1 LFFAFS
7 RLGLDQSLKKPYVNT
22 DTLACYGGLCD
33 LIEGLIVIENTV
45 ISKSSYLDYIV
56 ALQKAC
62 TYEDIKI
69 DQLQLLQLFLRDKN
83 IFVDFKKVY
92 AQLDELTSGNPF
104 YWIENDN
111 KQKTIK
117 KVSAIHE
124 LLESWDDFCM
134 NAMVLQKIVR
144 NLSKEGDR
152 HSPNELKQIHF
163 IHQDMEIKD
172 IKSALPILIHYR
184 QKNPQKLPLLH
195 VLTQRQHSNL
205 IKRILLRT
213 LQAIKVLRRHQLKRI
228 WITPNQKREFE
239 ALSITMMWNTNIA
252 ASVMLSILFITA
264 SVLNVAQHLF
274 SFNSKSYLL

>member
-1 LFFAFS
+1 MFFAFS

-172 IKSALPILIHYR
+172 IKKCIANINSLSAKEPPKITTTARPDPTPAFESYQEDIVEDTPSNQSFAQASVKEDMDHTQPKTRVRSPFDNDDVEHKYCGKCDVEYPLHYSICFKCGSALI
-184 QKNPQKLPLLH
+184 
-195 VLTQRQHSNL
+195 
-205 IKRILLRT
+205 
-213 LQAIKVLRRHQLKRI
+213 
-228 WITPNQKREFE
+228 
-239 ALSITMMWNTNIA
+239 
-252 ASVMLSILFITA
+252 
-264 SVLNVAQHLF
+264 
-274 SFNSKSYLL
+274 